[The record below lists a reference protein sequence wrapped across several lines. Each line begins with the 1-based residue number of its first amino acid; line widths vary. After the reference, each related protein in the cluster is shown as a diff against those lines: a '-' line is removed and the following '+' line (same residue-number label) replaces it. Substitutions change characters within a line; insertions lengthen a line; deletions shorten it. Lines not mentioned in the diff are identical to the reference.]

1 MTEFGS
7 YFRLGMEHIS
17 DLSAYDHIV
26 FLMAL
31 VAVYSLQNW
40 KHVVI
45 LVTAFTL
52 GHSVTLALAAL
63 GYIPVRVELIEF
75 LIPVTIFF
83 TALYNLWSDKDG
95 RHFKWKY
102 LIAFVFGLVHGV
114 GFSNFFR
121 TLLGSQA
128 DIVSPLLAF
137 NLGVELGQLVIVMV
151 ALAASYFV
159 VDRWRLL
166 NRRDW
171 TVLLSGAAIGIALIL
186 MQETAFW

>member
-63 GYIPVRVELIEF
+63 GYIPIRVELIEF
-75 LIPVTIFF
+75 LIPVTIFV
-83 TALYNLWSDKDG
+83 TAVYNLWPDKGG
-95 RHFKWKY
+95 RHFKLKY

-171 TVLLSGAAIGIALIL
+171 TVLLSGAAMGIALIL